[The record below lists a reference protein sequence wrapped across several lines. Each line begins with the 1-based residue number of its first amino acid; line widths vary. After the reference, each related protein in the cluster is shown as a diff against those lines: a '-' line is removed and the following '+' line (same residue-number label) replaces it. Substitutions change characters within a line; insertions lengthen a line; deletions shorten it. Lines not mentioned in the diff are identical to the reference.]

1 MHKVQENKQLL
12 EEMHLSDSQG
22 MTSQLSK
29 FMMQWKWVVGFN
41 TRISTTTFRYS
52 SCYSSSVNVITILKS
67 LDTFL
72 LPPCDLVTIKYSDWR
87 KQRILSIYPEA
98 SLYSPGCIQL
108 QKKKKLFDRQPTFEA
123 LLRWKQKNCTF
134 FLLPFPAGAKLCPR
148 HLQIPD
154 LHPSPEHHWE
164 EHHGPVKQE
173 INSAIASFA
182 LSGESQMGRK
192 AHVFPALSQSAAL
205 CLPGE
210 LLAAEEWD
218 LPSRTALVRVLQS
231 RGQSLPSLK
240 ETATRSASL
249 RITHRWAHP
258 TDAWLLGLQGLLVL
272 VCILWGTEQ

>member
-52 SCYSSSVNVITILKS
+52 SCYSSSVNVIKILKS

-108 QKKKKLFDRQPTFEA
+108 QKKKKAFWSTAHFWSSSEMKAEELY
-123 LLRWKQKNCTF
+123 
-134 FLLPFPAGAKLCPR
+134 LLP
-148 HLQIPD
+148 
-154 LHPSPEHHWE
+154 S
-164 EHHGPVKQE
+164 
-173 INSAIASFA
+173 
-182 LSGESQMGRK
+182 
-192 AHVFPALSQSAAL
+192 
-205 CLPGE
+205 
-210 LLAAEEWD
+210 
-218 LPSRTALVRVLQS
+218 
-231 RGQSLPSLK
+231 SLPSGSEALPP
-240 ETATRSASL
+240 TSSDTRPASESGAPL
-249 RITHRWAHP
+249 RRASRTGKAGDQLCHR
-258 TDAWLLGLQGLLVL
+258 
-272 VCILWGTEQ
+272 